1 MKKYGPLLTLL
12 AVALLGGGLFAAAA
26 VKNPSAQPTAAAAP
40 PAAAPAEA
48 APPAAPAEPA
58 AAPPVVAEKAYTGR
72 SSGDEVTV
80 AIAVKDGRAVGY
92 VCDGKKIEAWLEGT
106 LAGDRLDLES
116 ADGKITVT
124 GVVDEEK
131 SVGDVTVN
139 GKKWAYAT
147 DAVEVPAGL
156 YEGRGNVDGVVT
168 RIGWVVEK
176 DGRVTGL
183 RVNQGSDEPLE
194 APRLDPSAPD
204 QVQIDGTPIT
214 VTVISGGDQVIQQ

>member
-26 VKNPSAQPTAAAAP
+26 VNNPAAQPTAPAAP
-40 PAAAPAEA
+40 PAAAPADVP
-48 APPAAPAEPA
+48 PPAAPA

-106 LAGDRLDLES
+106 LAGDQLDLKS
-116 ADGKITVT
+116 ANGKVTVT

-139 GKKWAYAT
+139 GKTWAYAT

-176 DGRVTGL
+176 DGRVTGG
-183 RVNQGSDEPLE
+183 RVNEGSEEPLP
-194 APRLDPSAPD
+194 APPLDPAAPD
-204 QVQIDGTPIT
+204 EVRIDGNPIT
-214 VTVISGGDQVIQQ
+214 VTVIGGEDEVIQR